1 MDRQTQSGRRKA
13 CEYKL
18 RSSIP
23 VGRPKEIAPRTSLL
37 TLESPPAS
45 RVSSPPGLT
54 EVLSALATVMPEWT
68 DRWYLF
74 GAQAVHVW
82 GMPRLTADVDV
93 TVRLRAEDPSGFI
106 AAMQEAGFDVR
117 LENVAEF
124 VRRTRVVPF
133 VHRGS
138 QIPVDVVLA
147 GPGLEEEF
155 LERASPVDLGGVTL
169 PVISPED
176 LLITKVLAGR
186 PKDLEDIR
194 VILRER
200 LPELD
205 LSRVRRILGLLDRAL
220 SRSDLER
227 CFEREVQDASRAK
240 E

>member
-1 MDRQTQSGRRKA
+1 
-13 CEYKL
+13 
-18 RSSIP
+18 
-23 VGRPKEIAPRTSLL
+23 
-37 TLESPPAS
+37 
-45 RVSSPPGLT
+45 
-54 EVLSALATVMPEWT
+54 MPEWT

-93 TVRLRAEDPSGFI
+93 TARLRTEDPTGFI
-106 AAMQEAGFDVR
+106 TAMQGAGFDLRV
-117 LENVAEF
+117 VDIDEF
-124 VRRTRVVPF
+124 VRRTRVLPF
-133 VHRGS
+133 VHRAS
-138 QIPVDVVLA
+138 QIPVDIVLA

-155 LERASPVDLGGVTL
+155 LERARPVDLGGVTV

-186 PKDLEDIR
+186 PKDLEDVR
-194 VILRER
+194 GILRER

-227 CFEREVQDASRAK
+227 LFEREVQEAGRAK